1 MTRDPLRYIVPIG
14 RVLFAL
20 VFLVAAPGHFTA
32 GTIDQA
38 AGHGVPL
45 ATVAVPLSGLM
56 SALGGLGVAL
66 GYRAR
71 LGAWLIVVFLVPV
84 TFMMH
89 DFWAVTDPAA
99 AQIQRIMF
107 MKNLSML
114 GGALLIAYHGA
125 GPLSLDARAGR
136 DD

>member
-20 VFLVAAPGHFTA
+20 VFLVAAPGHFTSA
-32 GTIDQA
+32 TIDHA
-38 AGHGVPL
+38 SDHGVPL
-45 ATVAVPLSGLM
+45 AAVAVPLSGLL
-56 SALGGLGVAL
+56 AGLGGLGVAL

-71 LGAWLIVVFLVPV
+71 LAAWLIIVFLVPV

-99 AQIQRIMF
+99 AQLQRIMF
-107 MKNLSML
+107 MKNLSLL
-114 GGALLIAYHGA
+114 GGALLIAYYGA
-125 GPLSLDARAGR
+125 GPVSLDARHGR

>member
-20 VFLVAAPGHFTA
+20 VFMVAAPGHFTSA
-32 GTIDQA
+32 TIRHA
-38 AGHGVPL
+38 ADHGVPL
-45 ATVAVPLSGLM
+45 AAVAVPLSGLM
-56 SALGGLGVAL
+56 SGLGGLAVMF

-71 LGAWLIVVFLVPV
+71 LGAWLLVVFLVPV
-84 TFMMH
+84 TFIMH
-89 DFWAVTDPAA
+89 DFWSVTDPAA
-99 AQIQRIMF
+99 AQMQKVMF

-114 GGALLIAYHGA
+114 GGALLIAYYGG
-125 GPLSLDARAGR
+125 GPLSLDVRAGR